1 MKNKSEL
8 VSKKSSFFSLLLVLF
23 ITTSQQVFSQDIE
36 IADYTQFK
44 GSVVDAKNKNPLEFA
59 TILVNSS
66 NISTITNVDGEFVLK
81 VPNTDLD
88 KSVTI
93 SYLGYKNTVLP
104 LSNFM
109 ANETIIKLEESLE
122 KLPEVNIISKDPNSI
137 IKKIMN
143 NKQSNY
149 FDEPVIMKAFY
160 RESIKKRKTYASL
173 SEAVVDIYKRP
184 YTSDGLEMIKLN
196 KARKSTDYRKVDTL
210 VIKLQGGPYNT
221 LHIDL
226 MKNEEMFFNEDI
238 FAKYKF
244 TFDKAINIDN
254 RLSYVIDFEG
264 YPNMDEPLFYGKLY
278 VDASSYALS
287 KAIFSLDLTNKE
299 KSSKFF
305 VKKKPAKAD
314 VTPEVANFRVDYRVK
329 GGKWYY
335 GYSRIELSFKINWKK
350 RLFNSI
356 YNITSEMAITDWEVN
371 TDKDYLKGKERM
383 RTNVILNDEVS
394 GFSDPGFW
402 GEYNVIEPEKSIENA
417 IKKIQKRND

>member
-1 MKNKSEL
+1 MKNKPEL
-8 VSKKSSFFSLLLVLF
+8 VSKKSKFFSLLFVFL
-23 ITTSQQVFSQDIE
+23 IAISQQVFSQDTE
-36 IADYTQFK
+36 ITDYAQFK

-59 TILVNSS
+59 TLLVNNT

-93 SYLGYKNTVLP
+93 SYLGYKNNVLP

-109 ANETIIKLEESLE
+109 TDKTIIKLEESLE
-122 KLPEVNIISKDPNSI
+122 KLPEVNVVSKDPNLI
-137 IKKIMN
+137 IKKIMD
-143 NKQSNY
+143 NKKSNY
-149 FDEPVIMKAFY
+149 FDDPVIMKAFY

-184 YTSDGLEMIKLN
+184 YTSNGLEMIKLI

-226 MKNEEMFFNEDI
+226 IKNEEMFFNEDI

-254 RLSYVIDFEG
+254 RLSYVIDFKG
-264 YPNMDEPLFYGKLY
+264 HTNIDEPLFYGKLY
-278 VDASSYALS
+278 IDASSNALS
-287 KAIFSLDLTNKE
+287 KAIFSLDLTNRE
-299 KSSKFF
+299 QSSKFF
-305 VKKKPAKAD
+305 VKKKPSKAD
-314 VTPEVANFRVDYRVK
+314 VTPEVANFRVDYLVK
-329 GGKWYY
+329 DGKWYF

-350 RLFNSI
+350 KLFNSV
-356 YNITSEMAITDWEVN
+356 YNVTSEMAITDWEVN
-371 TDKDYLKGKERM
+371 EDRDYLKGKDRM

-394 GFSDPGFW
+394 GFSDPEFW